1 MFSSRLERRELVCSP
16 TCFRHR
22 LFKPCRNLLRPR
34 DGPADDDG
42 VRAEVHA
49 AFRHLGRQ
57 DVAFGDDWLRDV
69 VEHVL
74 QELEVVVE
82 EERAVR
88 LGRIAVE
95 RRRDVV
101 ETESVRFDTVLKRG
115 TVGHQ
120 QLIWINRANG
130 VDELLQRHVAG
141 TQAVRRI
148 EGDNVDADLDQFF
161 DFFHRR
167 GDEHVAVRIVAF
179 DDPDDRD
186 VHLLFDFTDVFR
198 RVGTDAFG
206 ATLYGR
212 DGHPAHDVV
221 AMERFILECLAGDNQ
236 SGL

>member
-1 MFSSRLERRELVCSP
+1 MFSSKLERIELIRSP
-16 TCFRHR
+16 TCFGHR
-22 LFKPCRNLLRPR
+22 LFEPRRNLLRPR

-49 AFRHLGRQ
+49 AFCHLGRQ
-57 DVAFGDDWLRDV
+57 DVAFGDDWFRDV
-69 VEHVL
+69 VEHVF

-101 ETESVRFDTVLKRG
+101 ETESICFDTVLKRG

-120 QLIWINRANG
+120 QLIRINRTDG
-130 VDELLQRHVAG
+130 VDEFLERHVAG
-141 TQAVRRI
+141 TQALRRI
-148 EGDNVDADLDQFF
+148 EGDDVDTDFNQFF

-167 GDEHVAVRIVAF
+167 CDEYIAVRIVAF
-179 DDPDDRD
+179 DNPDDRD

-198 RVGTDAFG
+198 RVGSDAFG
-206 ATLYGR
+206 AALNGC

-221 AMERFILECLAGDNQ
+221 AMERFIFECLAGDD
-236 SGL
+236 